1 MTSRERVKIV
11 FDGGIPDRVPIHDG
25 YWEDALI
32 RWQSEGLP
40 KETAADTASGLGEYF
55 GTEIRL
61 IRINS
66 SFLFEER
73 VLEED
78 DRYIT
83 KITKNG
89 TVLKYIR
96 GRTSTPGL
104 ISFPVNRRE
113 EWEELKPRLDSV
125 EGRLPEDLDRLYS
138 DYRENQRFVKVCVHD
153 PYEASWSKLGPTYLL
168 EAMKTDPGLVR
179 DVFETI
185 TDLNIRVCEE
195 LFGLGYE
202 VDGAWIW
209 GDIAYSR
216 GTFFS
221 PAMYKDLLYPS
232 HRRLMG
238 YFLSRNLPIVYH
250 SDGDIR
256 GVIPLLIDAGVRC
269 LQPIESKANMDLLAL
284 KHEYGDKLVLM
295 GGVDYEKVALGPA
308 EAEKEIRTKV
318 GEGKRGGGYIYHAD
332 HSVPPTMSLEGYE
345 GVLRMVR
352 TYGAY

>member
-32 RWQSEGLP
+32 RWQGEGLP
-40 KETAADTASGLGEYF
+40 PEVAADTAGSLGEYF

-61 IRINS
+61 IRIDS
-66 SFLFEER
+66 SFLFKER

-78 DRYIT
+78 ERYIT
-83 KITKNG
+83 KTTKNG
-89 TVLKYIR
+89 TVLKYIKD
-96 GRTSTPGL
+96 RTSTPGL
-104 ISFPVNRRE
+104 ISFPVNSRA
-113 EWEELKPRLDSV
+113 EWGELRPRLDSV
-125 EGRLPEDLDRLYS
+125 EGRLPKDLGRLYS
-138 DYRENQRFVKVCVHD
+138 SYRKHDRFVKVCVHD

-168 EAMKTDPGLVR
+168 ETMKTDPDFVK

-185 TDLNIRVCEE
+185 TELNIRVCEE

-216 GTFFS
+216 GTLFS
-221 PAMYKDLLYPS
+221 PRMYKEILYPS

-238 YFLSRNLPIVYH
+238 YFVSRGLPIVYH

-256 GVIPLLIDAGVRC
+256 EVIPLLIDAGVRC
-269 LQPIESKANMDLLAL
+269 LQPLESKANMDLLEL
-284 KHEYGDKLVLM
+284 KREYGDSLVLM
-295 GGVDYEKVALGPA
+295 GGVDYERIALGPE
-308 EAEKEIRTKV
+308 EAEREIRIKV

-332 HSVPPTMSLEGYE
+332 HSVPPTMSLEQYQ
-345 GVLRMVR
+345 GVLGLVR
-352 TYGAY
+352 KYGTY